1 MTLTRAATRRTRRS
15 EAQRQKQSNSQRK
28 KSAVSAIVLTVH
40 AGDMQTTRG
49 PGLGKLEARTR
60 ALGPIPGPKDETL
73 KQLVRHY
80 MNNMDTPKTMLTGDG
95 ERNELYYRGT
105 DQYSC

>member
-15 EAQRQKQSNSQRK
+15 EAQRQKQSTSQRK
-28 KSAVSAIVLTVH
+28 KSAVSANVLTVH
-40 AGDMQTTRG
+40 AGDMQTRRG
-49 PGLGKLEARTR
+49 PDLGKLEARTR

-80 MNNMDTPKTMLTGDG
+80 MNNEWDDARGGGRKPHAVEETPTEG
-95 ERNELYYRGT
+95 EKE
-105 DQYSC
+105 

>member
-15 EAQRQKQSNSQRK
+15 EAQRQKQSNSQRE

-49 PGLGKLEARTR
+49 PDLGKLEA

-80 MNNMDTPKTMLTGDG
+80 MNNMDTPKITTPFRMGIII
-95 ERNELYYRGT
+95 
-105 DQYSC
+105 

>member
-80 MNNMDTPKTMLTGDG
+80 MNNMDTPIMEV
-95 ERNELYYRGT
+95 ERLSRK
-105 DQYSC
+105 D